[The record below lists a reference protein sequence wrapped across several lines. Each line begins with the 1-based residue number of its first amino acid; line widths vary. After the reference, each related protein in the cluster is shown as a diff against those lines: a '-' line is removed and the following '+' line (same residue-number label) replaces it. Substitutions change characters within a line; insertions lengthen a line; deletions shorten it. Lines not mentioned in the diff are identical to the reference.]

1 MIGFIGIGILENA
14 VLDRVIPAE
23 RVGKRMAGD
32 LHVRQREHPAGDV
45 FHFRRQFRIES
56 MRGDLGFD
64 DRHRVRN
71 AIALKDVFQ
80 QDPRCQWRP
89 RKFGTRREAVPVN
102 VRGQEPP
109 AIFGRD
115 VRHRDDRQAQRG
127 GEEREGVEVPA

>member
-1 MIGFIGIGILENA
+1 MIGFIGIGVLENA

-32 LHVRQREHPAGDV
+32 LHVRQCEHPAGDV

-89 RKFGTRREAVPVN
+89 RKFGTRRETVPVN
-102 VRGQEPP
+102 VCGQEPP